1 MIHVIATIDLAEG
14 TRDLFLAEFHKLVPE
29 VHAEDGCIEY
39 GPTIDVDSGSDA
51 QIPLRSNT
59 VTVVEKWESLDHLAA
74 HSVAPHMESY
84 RGRVA
89 DYVKSVSLQILE
101 PA

>member
-1 MIHVIATIDLAEG
+1 MYNYRYNLAGPIHEKERKIGLCA
-14 TRDLFLAEFHKLVPE
+14 RFR
-29 VHAEDGCIEY
+29 EY
-39 GPTIDVDSGSDA
+39 GPTVDVDSGSDA
-51 QIPLRSNT
+51 QIPVRANT

-84 RGRVA
+84 RTRVA
-89 DYVKSVSLQILE
+89 DYVQSVSLQILS